1 MDKKY
6 YLLIVIFFAWA
17 CKEKMTEE
25 EIYSIGQIA
34 CKKSAPF
41 INQLGLNPN
50 TSAFSTTE
58 KRVKGLV
65 LLQFD
70 GEDNHY
76 KIYQDSSWKK
86 FGYLGSIATDNLG
99 NIYTSPIPVVNTL
112 DVPIDSMNKI
122 YKVDASTGKMNVF
135 LHLPKPI
142 LTSNSVPF
150 GVLGNYFDCHAKKL
164 YVASVAGSTNNNEA
178 GVIYVIDVAS
188 KLIIDSLKGIDAM
201 GLFVGGN
208 TGKKLIYI
216 GKARTSEIVTIELDK
231 EGKFKGKNAQA
242 IFSLDGLGPR
252 GNDRARKIRYDKY
265 GNLIVNGLDFAFNLA
280 AQSETPETVYK
291 FSYDDIEKKW
301 MFNKVVD

>member
-1 MDKKY
+1 M
-6 YLLIVIFFAWA
+6 LITMAS
-17 CKEKMTEE
+17 CKDEMSED
-25 EIYSIGQIA
+25 EIYAIGQTA
-34 CKKSAPF
+34 CKKTAPF
-41 INQLGLNPN
+41 ISSLGFNPN

-65 LLQFD
+65 LLQFEA
-70 GEDNHY
+70 GNTNY

-86 FGYLGSIATDNLG
+86 FGYLGSIATDDLG
-99 NIYTSPIPVVNTL
+99 NVYTSPIPVVNTL

-122 YKVDASTGKMNVF
+122 YKVDASTGKMEMF
-135 LHLPKPI
+135 LNLPKPI
-142 LTSNSVPF
+142 LASNSVPF
-150 GVLGNYFDCHAKKL
+150 GVLGNFFDCHAKKL
-164 YVASVAGSTNNNEA
+164 YVASVAGSTSDNEA
-178 GVIYVIDVAS
+178 GVIYVIDLAS
-188 KLIIDSLKGIDAM
+188 KIIIDSLKGIDAM

-208 TGKKLIYI
+208 TGKKLLYI

-231 EGKFKGKNAQA
+231 EGKFKGKNVQT

-291 FSYDDIEKKW
+291 FSFDDIEKKW
-301 MFNKVVD
+301 VFNKVME